1 MKIRIVSLLAS
12 VAAGSVLASPAAAQ
26 HAGHSPA
33 EPQQSAEAQA
43 DAKTKCEEE
52 AERHRAMGHPVA
64 DGACEPAAQPEA
76 AMDRSKMDHSTM
88 DHGSMTAQDG
98 HSGMTMP
105 MDAARPQ
112 ASPES
117 QEGMDHGSMPQ
128 GKPAEGAMDHSQMN
142 HGEMGQAEAA
152 SSSMDHGQMDHSQMN
167 HGQTPSQDMQGM
179 DHSAMQMGSD
189 ADIPLL
195 PPPSEAGS
203 GPARAAVAIWGE
215 EAMNEAR
222 RELVRETDGGM
233 RFWFQGDRFEYQ
245 AREGSDGYF
254 WEVQGYY
261 GGDIDK
267 FWFRSEGEGVFGN
280 KVEKA
285 EVQGLWSRAIAPFF
299 DFQAGIRQDLTGPE
313 RTYAVVGFQGLAPYK
328 FEVTGAAFVSNTGDL
343 TARLEGEL
351 DQRIT
356 QRLILQPRA
365 EINLA
370 AQDVPELGI
379 GAGIDRFETGIRL
392 RYEFAREFAPYVGIS
407 QGWRIGRSAD
417 FARAAGEDPSVT
429 NYVVGVRFWF

>member
-1 MKIRIVSLLAS
+1 MKTVVASLLAS
-12 VAAGSVLASPAAAQ
+12 VAAGTVLASPAAAQ

-43 DAKTKCEEE
+43 DAKTKCEQE
-52 AERHRAMGHPVA
+52 AERHRAMGYPVTE
-64 DGACEPAAQPEA
+64 GACEPSARPEA
-76 AMDRSKMDHSTM
+76 AM

-105 MDAARPQ
+105 IDAARPA

-117 QEGMDHGSMPQ
+117 HDGMDH
-128 GKPAEGAMDHSQMN
+128 GAMDHSQMN
-142 HGEMGQAEAA
+142 HDAMTQGQPTRDAMNHDQMG
-152 SSSMDHGQMDHSQMN
+152 HGQMAHDPGSQQN
-167 HGQTPSQDMQGM
+167 MQGM
-179 DHSAMQMGSD
+179 DHSAMQMDTGP
-189 ADIPLL
+189 DIPLL
-195 PPPSEAGS
+195 PPPPEAGS

-245 AREGSDGYF
+245 AREGADGYF
-254 WEVQGYY
+254 WEIQGYY

-280 KVEKA
+280 RVESA

>member
-1 MKIRIVSLLAS
+1 MKIRIASLLAS
-12 VAAGSVLASPAAAQ
+12 VAASSILASPAAAQ

-33 EPQQSAEAQA
+33 EAQQSAEAQA
-43 DAKTKCEEE
+43 DPDTKCEEE
-52 AERHRAMGHPVA
+52 AERHRAMGHSVA
-64 DGACEPAAQPEA
+64 DGACEPATRSEA
-76 AMDRSKMDHSTM
+76 AMDHSEMDHSTM
-88 DHGSMTAQDG
+88 DHGSMTAQDS
-98 HSGMTMP
+98 HSGMAVP
-105 MDAARPQ
+105 MGAARPQ

-117 QEGMDHGSMPQ
+117 HDGMDHGSVPQ

-142 HGEMGQAEAA
+142 HGEMGPAEA

-167 HGQTPSQDMQGM
+167 HGQTPLQDMQGM

-195 PPPSEAGS
+195 PPPPEAGS

-245 AREGSDGYF
+245 ARKGADGYF
-254 WEVQGYY
+254 WEIQGYY

-285 EVQGLWSRAIAPFF
+285 EVQGLWSHAIAPFF